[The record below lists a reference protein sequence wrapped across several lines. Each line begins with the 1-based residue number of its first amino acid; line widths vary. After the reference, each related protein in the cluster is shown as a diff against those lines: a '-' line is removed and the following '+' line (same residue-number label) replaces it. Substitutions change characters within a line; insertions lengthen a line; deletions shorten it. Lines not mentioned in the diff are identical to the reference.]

1 MTRPVDELLAAV
13 RGRDRAAAVAA
24 LDRDPSLVTART
36 ASGETPVLLAIYH
49 RAPDVLTLLRARG
62 ATLDV
67 FEAAAAGDVDRVRAL
82 LDTDPTLVNA
92 HAPDGWTPLHL
103 AGHFRHTAMV
113 DVLLARGADMNAT
126 SRNGHANAPLHAAAA
141 GRAGA
146 ALMRRLL
153 DAGAR
158 VNARQSGGH
167 TPLHEA
173 ALGGDA
179 EVVRL
184 LLAAGADPETG
195 NHEGQTPADVAR
207 QAGHAAIA
215 EAIDAGARG
224 RMR

>member
-103 AGHFRHTAMV
+103 AGHFTRRWWTCCWRV
-113 DVLLARGADMNAT
+113 
-126 SRNGHANAPLHAAAA
+126 AP
-141 GRAGA
+141 
-146 ALMRRLL
+146 
-153 DAGAR
+153 
-158 VNARQSGGH
+158 
-167 TPLHEA
+167 T
-173 ALGGDA
+173 
-179 EVVRL
+179 
-184 LLAAGADPETG
+184 
-195 NHEGQTPADVAR
+195 
-207 QAGHAAIA
+207 
-215 EAIDAGARG
+215 
-224 RMR
+224 

>member
-1 MTRPVDELLAAV
+1 V
-13 RGRDRAAAVAA
+13 
-24 LDRDPSLVTART
+24 
-36 ASGETPVLLAIYH
+36 
-49 RAPDVLTLLRARG
+49 
-62 ATLDV
+62 
-67 FEAAAAGDVDRVRAL
+67 
-82 LDTDPTLVNA
+82 
-92 HAPDGWTPLHL
+92 
-103 AGHFRHTAMV
+103 
-113 DVLLARGADMNAT
+113 
-126 SRNGHANAPLHAAAA
+126 
-141 GRAGA
+141 
-146 ALMRRLL
+146 RRLL

>member
-13 RGRDRAAAVAA
+13 RGRDRAAAAAA

-82 LDTDPTLVNA
+82 LDADPTLVTA

-113 DVLLARGADMNAT
+113 DVLLARGVDVNAT

-195 NHEGQTPADVAR
+195 NHEGQTPADV
-207 QAGHAAIA
+207 G
-215 EAIDAGARG
+215 G
-224 RMR
+224 